1 MPRTSACWAE
11 GGSLARSEPGREGSL
26 AELEEAL
33 GHRFAQRELLER
45 ALTHS
50 SRAYEDRDGTRGNEQ
65 LEFLGDAVLD
75 LVISELLMELRPAD
89 SEGALSQA
97 RAATVNQ
104 AVLAAHARKLGLGAF
119 VRLGRGEDQS
129 GGRDKDSILANV
141 LEALLGALYTDG
153 GLDPIRGLVRREFM
167 AELAA
172 PPSPAH
178 DPKTRLQELLHKLG
192 EPGPSYV
199 LVGTRG
205 PDHAREFS
213 IEVRSGARTLA
224 SGEGRSKRE
233 AEQAAALGALGVLQ
247 TP

>member
-1 MPRTSACWAE
+1 
-11 GGSLARSEPGREGSL
+11 
-26 AELEEAL
+26 
-33 GHRFAQRELLER
+33 
-45 ALTHS
+45 
-50 SRAYEDRDGTRGNEQ
+50 
-65 LEFLGDAVLD
+65 VLD

-89 SEGALSQA
+89 AEGALSQA

-104 AVLAAHARKLGLGAF
+104 SVLAAHARKLGLGAF

-141 LEALLGALYTDG
+141 LEALLGAIYTDA
-153 GLDPIRGLVRREFM
+153 GLEPVRTLVRREFM

-172 PPSPAH
+172 PPSPSH
-178 DPKTRLQELLHKLG
+178 DSKTRLQELLHKLG

-199 LVGTRG
+199 LIGTRG

-224 SGEGRSKRE
+224 GGEGRSKRE
-233 AEQAAALGALGVLQ
+233 AEQAAALGALAVLQ
-247 TP
+247 SA